1 MTKMLK
7 RALVGAFAIPTVAIG
22 VAPSVIS
29 DPTSVLVDVDS
40 FYTWRTVTDGTMRV
54 EWNFPLNATVAHL
67 VMTWEFGLLLGG
79 TCL

>member
-22 VAPSVIS
+22 VAPSAIS